1 MITKKGISASP
12 GVAIGP
18 ALVLDTEEYRIPRR
32 HIQSSEAQAQVKT
45 LDGALEA
52 SRQEIRDLRDGV
64 SRKLGE
70 QTADI
75 FRFHEALLADKSLR
89 AAVVTMIEQQ
99 LQTAASAFV
108 QEMSK
113 KQKIFRAVPDPYLK
127 DRVRDLVDI
136 EKRVLRHI
144 LGRAREDITK
154 LTEPVVVIAH
164 DITPSQAI
172 GLDRE
177 HVLGF
182 VTNVGGQT
190 SHMAIIARMM
200 GIPCVVALSDV
211 TSDVTGGETV
221 IIDGTKGIVVVNPDA
236 ETVAR
241 YEAQREEYK
250 QQTRE
255 LENIRDLP
263 SVTRDK
269 IAIRLLSNIELADE
283 TRNAMESGA
292 EGVGLYRTEF
302 LFLGSERV
310 PSEDHQY
317 EVFRTAIRHA
327 RGKPVVIRT
336 IDLGAD
342 KLMASQGA
350 QHDNNPDLGLRSI
363 RFCLQ
368 HLDMFKTHLRAILR
382 AGSEGD
388 VRIMFPMITTL
399 LELRQAKAT
408 LNDVIE
414 DLEEDGIAFRRDI
427 PVGIMV
433 ETPAVALLAPSFVKE
448 VSFMSI
454 GTNDLTQYTL
464 AVDRSNE
471 RVGYL
476 YTPHNPAVLKLIREV
491 VQAAN
496 KAQITVNLC
505 GEMAGEPMYTELLI
519 GLGLRQL
526 SMAPK
531 DIPEIKRLVRS
542 TTIKRCEAVARK
554 VMRFDGDR
562 QVHNFL
568 HKSLEELRREHRA

>member
-269 IAIRLLSNIELADE
+269 IAIRLLANIELADE